1 MRNTPRKNAVPADKR
16 LWLVVAL
23 IVLAAAYVLARPTVE
38 RWLGIDLP
46 ALVEEDQRVGQSG
59 SDGPDRDAGESGT
72 RRSGMPNPGEDT
84 VRQRPDEFEL
94 EQIGRDTWRS
104 PAGLVYTM
112 GPNREHRIDHILRH
126 SLDDPDRPGAHGV
139 FLPGDR
145 ISVLQTIDD
154 AWLRGRAGGRGVQ
167 RSNEEGKTVLTVD
180 LGRTIGYVGGRDGA
194 GDEHP
199 ETTRLKLVVD
209 GDRVI
214 TAYPTWPRR

>member
-1 MRNTPRKNAVPADKR
+1 MSLNQNFPDKPSMRNTPRKNAIPADKR

-23 IVLAAAYVLARPTVE
+23 IVLAAAYVFARPTLE

-46 ALVEEDQRVGQSG
+46 ALVEEVQRVGQGGDNG
-59 SDGPDRDAGESGT
+59 SEVGAGE
-72 RRSGMPNPGEDT
+72 P
-84 VRQRPDEFEL
+84 VRQRPDGFEL

-194 GDEHP
+194 GDDHP